1 MPRLIAIEWLKLKS
15 YRPFWILM
23 ILYFV
28 VLGLVLSGVGFFL
41 EYLASVNGAELN
53 GIDPSMVPFY
63 DFADIWQ
70 NLTYMATFLK
80 IFLGFIVVI
89 SITNEYSYKTV
100 RQHVIDGLTRWEFLA
115 SKLLIILTITV
126 VNTLFVFILGLILGL
141 IYSPVKGMDVIF
153 TNADFLFA
161 YFLDVG
167 VFLTFALLVGMLIK
181 RTGFAIVLLALY
193 TFFLEPISALILSEV
208 YSQYTFHQYFPI
220 RAINNLIP
228 VPFGKYVF
236 QEVQDYVA
244 FGDVALV
251 IAYAGLFIF
260 LSYRLL
266 KARDISG

>member
-41 EYLASVNGAELN
+41 EYLASMNGAEIN
-53 GIDPSMVPFY
+53 GLDPSMVPFY

-70 NLTYMATFLK
+70 NLTYMATYLK

-89 SITNEYSYKTV
+89 SITNEYSYKTI
-100 RQHVIDGLTRWEFLA
+100 RQHIIDGLTRWEFLT

-141 IYSPVKGMDVIF
+141 IYSPVKGLDVIF
-153 TNADFLFA
+153 TNADFLLA

-193 TFFLEPISALILSEV
+193 TFFLEPISALILSQI
-208 YSQYTFHQYFPI
+208 YPQYTFHQYFPI

-228 VPFGKYVF
+228 VPFGKYAF

-244 FGDVALV
+244 FSDVVLV
-251 IAYAGLFIF
+251 VAYVALFIF
-260 LSYRLL
+260 LSFRLL
-266 KARDISG
+266 KSRDISG